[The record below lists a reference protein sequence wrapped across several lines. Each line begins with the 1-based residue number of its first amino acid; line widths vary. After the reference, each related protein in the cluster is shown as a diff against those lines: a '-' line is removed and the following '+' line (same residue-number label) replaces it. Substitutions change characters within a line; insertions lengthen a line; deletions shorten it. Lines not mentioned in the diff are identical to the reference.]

1 MLTAAMALT
10 AAALASLSALEPVKP
25 APPVPPAA
33 PIPEAWQAE
42 MPAAASASNAFGLD
56 VYRALAAGSKDAN
69 LFVSPYSLSVALAM
83 AAEGARD
90 ETYDQMASVLHLPD
104 AAGDQRGIA
113 RVHGGYAAL
122 SEHFR
127 TAAGVA
133 DEATRAKIKSLRAE
147 LEKTNKEVDR
157 LTESKE
163 WQKGQAAANR
173 ARVIAAELNGILK
186 TVDRFDLRVANAL
199 WVEKTFPIVP
209 SFVETIA
216 RYYGTGGTGGMTPV
230 DFKHDAERVRTRINA
245 WVEEHTENRI
255 KDLIPRGGVD
265 DLTRLVITNAVY
277 FRGEWTNPFEESRTK
292 DVDFTSALG
301 AKSKVPMMND
311 PWRGNAGYA
320 AFNAD
325 GSVFATPREVPADAA
340 EAAKVQTYP
349 DAGGFTMLELP
360 YKGDTMSML
369 LILPRDPAG
378 LSAVESQLT
387 GANLEQWTKSL
398 DRRSVDT
405 AMPRF
410 KMEWSGEMS
419 GVLRGLGME
428 RAFVVPGR
436 KGAAQFPG
444 ISDSTDPQQQVYIGA
459 VIHKSWVE
467 VNEKGTEAA
476 AATAIVMPTAAKMQA
491 PKMIPFTPRFHAE
504 HAFIF
509 LIRDMKTGVV
519 VFVGRKAA

>member
-1 MLTAAMALT
+1 MLTAALALT
-10 AAALASLSALEPVKP
+10 AASLASFSGSEPVKP
-25 APPVPPAA
+25 APPAPAT
-33 PIPEAWQAE
+33 PIPEAWNAE
-42 MPAAASASNAFGLD
+42 MPAAASASNGFGLD

-90 ETYDQMASVLHLPD
+90 ETYDQMARVLHLPD
-104 AAGDQRGIA
+104 AAGDQRGIT
-113 RVHGGYAAL
+113 RIHGGYAAL

-133 DEATRAKIKSLRAE
+133 DDATRAKIKALRAD

-157 LTESKE
+157 LTESKD

-173 ARVIAAELNGILK
+173 AREIAAELNGILK

-209 SFVETIA
+209 SFVETIG
-216 RYYGTGGTGGMTPV
+216 RYYGTGGMSPV

-245 WVEEHTENRI
+245 WVEEQTENRI

-292 DVDFTSALG
+292 DADFTNALG
-301 AKSKVPMMND
+301 AKTKVPMMND
-311 PWRGNAGYA
+311 PWRSNAGYA

-325 GSVFATPREVPADAA
+325 GSVFATPREIPA
-340 EAAKVQTYP
+340 EPEQAKEVQTYP

-360 YKGDTMSML
+360 YKGDAMSML

-378 LSAVESQLT
+378 LAAIESQLT
-387 GANLEQWTKSL
+387 GANLEQWTKAL
-398 DRRSVDT
+398 DRRNVDT

-410 KMEWSGEMS
+410 KMDWSGEMS

-444 ISDSTDPQQQVYIGA
+444 ISESTDPQQQVYIGA
-459 VIHKSWVE
+459 VIHKSWIE

-476 AATAIVMPTAAKMQA
+476 AATAVVMPTAAKMQA
-491 PKMIPFTPRFHAE
+491 PKMVPFTPRFHAE
-504 HAFIF
+504 HPFIF
-509 LIRDMKTGVV
+509 LIRDVKTGVV